1 MSSIRNYLGK
11 IDTSTSEGMAQKET
25 LDILVQLGNAKAD
38 FFQSKIEMNL
48 QYAQDKSDS
57 FPIQKVIYNFNSVRC
72 FSANEFAELRSTINS
87 EVKMFLSG
95 VREAALS
102 AISSLVYFELDML
115 LNRPEHSYEIEARYL
130 AFEGESAIRID
141 MVVWYQ
147 NINIYNLKD
156 KPEKILTVVALVS
169 AIDTK
174 KMNLLA
180 FLNMYQ
186 AELSQGGASQE
197 VIANEIAFAKDVLDK
212 PTL

>member
-1 MSSIRNYLGK
+1 
-11 IDTSTSEGMAQKET
+11 
-25 LDILVQLGNAKAD
+25 
-38 FFQSKIEMNL
+38 
-48 QYAQDKSDS
+48 
-57 FPIQKVIYNFNSVRC
+57 
-72 FSANEFAELRSTINS
+72 
-87 EVKMFLSG
+87 MFLSS

-115 LNRPEHSYEIEARYL
+115 LNRPEYSYEIEARYV

-141 MVVWYQ
+141 MAAWYQ

-186 AELSQGGASQE
+186 AQLSQGGVSQQ
-197 VIANEIAFAKDVLDK
+197 VIANEIAFAKGVLDK
-212 PTL
+212 STL